1 MRRMYSNSSR
11 FYDSDR
17 DRSDRWRSGSESQ
30 GYENERQ
37 RYGNGY
43 QGSGS
48 ERKGMEERAH
58 FQEKEN
64 SCRGT
69 GRLCRKNLCAEVLR
83 EYFREEDLDTDGI
96 SYREMVGMV
105 LDKMDDYLDTI
116 KDYVNWMEE
125 QLSLLKL
132 DYLYRD
138 DLDDEE
144 WDDDDDDMCGDD
156 GFVYILD

>member
-1 MRRMYSNSSR
+1 MRRMYGNSR
-11 FYDSDR
+11 FYDPDR
-17 DRSDRWRSGSESQ
+17 DRNDRRRSGSESQ
-30 GYENERQ
+30 GYEREHRG
-37 RYGNGY
+37 YGNGY
-43 QGSGS
+43 QGSGIG
-48 ERKGMEERAH
+48 RKNMEERLH
-58 FQEKEN
+58 FPEKEN

-69 GRLCRKNLCAEVLR
+69 GQPYRKNPCAEVLR

-105 LDKMDDYLDTI
+105 LDEMDDYLDTI

-156 GFVYILD
+156 GFAYILD